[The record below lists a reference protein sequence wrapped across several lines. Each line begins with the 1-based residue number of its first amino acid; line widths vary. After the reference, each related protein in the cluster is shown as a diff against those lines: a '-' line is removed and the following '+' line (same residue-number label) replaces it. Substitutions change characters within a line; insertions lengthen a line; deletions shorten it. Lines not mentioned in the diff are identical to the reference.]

1 VTGWLYRH
9 PWTVGWVAVV
19 AYIEALYLTVLR

>member
-9 PWTVGWVAVV
+9 PWSVGWIAAI
-19 AYIEALYLTVLR
+19 AYVEALYLTVLR